1 MNSKVVMAVL
11 CVSAML
17 AVACGG
23 DGGGAAQDTATD
35 GAATGGA
42 ATEGAAT
49 EGAADATGT
58 EGDAEGDAA
67 AGGEAWDLAFVQ
79 GVRGDEFYISME
91 CGIREAAEEMGANVT
106 VQGPEQ
112 FDATLQTPIINAVIA
127 DQPDA
132 MLVAPNDVQAM
143 IPPLQEAV
151 DAGIT
156 LVTVDTTIDADFMVS
171 EVASDNIEGGR
182 EAARALAER
191 LGDTEGSVM
200 VINVNPGISTTDAR
214 QQGFEEEIANYDN
227 LEYIGTEFSNNEPAE
242 AASIV
247 NATLAAVP
255 DLVGIFATNLFSAEG
270 AATGLRNAG
279 ADVAERVRIVGF
291 DAGPAQIQQLE
302 EGLVQALVAQR
313 PAEIGR
319 HGVEQAINAL
329 EGEEVEAE
337 IETGFV
343 IITPD
348 NMDDPEVQEAFYQS
362 EC

>member
-1 MNSKVVMAVL
+1 MNRTAAVAL
-11 CVSAML
+11 L
-17 AVACGG
+17 ASFALLAAACGG
-23 DGGGAAQDTATD
+23 EGQGTATQDTVAD
-35 GAATGGA
+35 GAATQTAPDVGTGTG
-42 ATEGAAT
+42 TEA
-49 EGAADATGT
+49 ATGT
-58 EGDAEGDAA
+58 DGATEA
-67 AGGEAWDLAFVQ
+67 AGAGEEWNLAFIQ

-91 CGIREAAEEMGANVT
+91 CGVQAAAQERGATVT
-106 VQGPEQ
+106 VQGPEE
-112 FDATLQTPIINAVIA
+112 FDSTLQTPIVNAVIA

-132 MLVAPNDVQAM
+132 MLIAPNDVQAM

-156 LVTVDTTIDADFMVS
+156 LVTVDTTIDSDIMVS
-171 EVASDNIEGGR
+171 EVASDNVEGGR

-200 VINVNPGISTTDAR
+200 VINVKPGISTTDAR

-227 LEYIGTEFSNNEPAE
+227 LTYIGAEFSNNDPAE

-247 NATLAAVP
+247 NATLAARP

-279 ADVAERVRIVGF
+279 PEVAENVKIVGF

-302 EGLVQALVAQR
+302 EGLVQALVAQQ

-319 HGVEQAINAL
+319 QGVEQAINAL
-329 EGEEVEAE
+329 EGEPVEEE
-337 IETGFV
+337 IETGFTV
-343 IITPD
+343 ITQD
-348 NMDDPEVQEAFYQS
+348 NMDQPEVQEAFYRS